1 MLPLLQTMKATTSF
15 TKATPSHLLR
25 TVTTPVI
32 LHSKRNIMYQVASPI
47 HLPPP
52 HKENHHFE
60 DLEQC
65 FKDLE
70 SHVNSLVHEE
80 TDAPVHFGSNSIQV
94 RRFIYMLETNAEK
107 LRQLNHH

>member
-1 MLPLLQTMKATTSF
+1 MLPLLQSMKSTSI
-15 TKATPSHLLR
+15 KAASPSRLLR
-25 TVTTPVI
+25 MAPV
-32 LHSKRNIMYQVASPI
+32 LNAKRTIVYQVASPI

-52 HKENHHFE
+52 HKENHHFG

-70 SHVNSLVHEE
+70 SHVDSIVHDEAE
-80 TDAPVHFGSNSIQV
+80 AHVHPHGSNNIQV

-107 LRQLNHH
+107 LRQLNQN